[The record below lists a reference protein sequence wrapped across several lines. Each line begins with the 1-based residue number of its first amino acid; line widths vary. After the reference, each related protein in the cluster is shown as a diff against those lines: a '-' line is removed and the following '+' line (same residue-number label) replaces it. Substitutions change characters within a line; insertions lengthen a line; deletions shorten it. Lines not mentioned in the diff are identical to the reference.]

1 MNEILK
7 LSILS
12 FGSVVALFFISKL
25 LGKKQIAQLE
35 FIDYVIGI
43 SIGSVASDMATDI
56 DGKPFYYYLI
66 SLSIFF
72 LFDILITILGRKG
85 PFLKRFLKGRPNIVI
100 YEGKVDFKQL
110 KKSKLDI
117 NDLLEFCRDKGYFN
131 LNEIAYA
138 IFESNGKLSIMP
150 KSDYQEPK
158 LKDLSI
164 QTNESSLPNY
174 LVVDGHISFSSLKN
188 IGKDKEWLLKELQ
201 ITNKELKK
209 IIVASY
215 DENTKKIDCQFK

>member
-1 MNEILK
+1 
-7 LSILS
+7 
-12 FGSVVALFFISKL
+12 
-25 LGKKQIAQLE
+25 
-35 FIDYVIGI
+35 
-43 SIGSVASDMATDI
+43 
-56 DGKPFYYYLI
+56 
-66 SLSIFF
+66 
-72 LFDILITILGRKG
+72 
-85 PFLKRFLKGRPNIVI
+85 
-100 YEGKVDFKQL
+100 
-110 KKSKLDI
+110 
-117 NDLLEFCRDKGYFN
+117 
-131 LNEIAYA
+131 
-138 IFESNGKLSIMP
+138 MP

-201 ITNKELKK
+201 ITSKELKK